1 MLLSDC
7 MIDTLLGQLAS
18 QGILGI
24 FLVLVFVG
32 YYRKDEKVSEL
43 QEKRLDDM
51 RAVKDQYAKL
61 LTEVNSTIDRLV
73 VVVKAKR
80 GGKNDS

>member
-1 MLLSDC
+1 